1 MDGSTEY
8 KNKWLSENKERIN
21 LAVPKG
27 YKDRA
32 KAAATAEGKS
42 LNSFIIEAINE
53 KIEREAEYNE

>member
-1 MDGSTEY
+1 MAGSTEY

-32 KAAATAEGKS
+32 KEAAIAEGKS
-42 LNSFIIEAINE
+42 LNSFII
-53 KIEREAEYNE
+53 

>member
-1 MDGSTEY
+1 MAGSTEY

-21 LAVPKG
+21 LAFQRDIKIGP
-27 YKDRA
+27 